1 MFKFALTMV
10 IMAAFIAG
18 PTLAGDWIAADESA
32 RAPKLPS
39 IEVVRSDTSG
49 TIIEVRVPGF
59 IRDEVSADGAETVSV
74 TIPGIPADMVKGM
87 PELPKLTG
95 FLRLPNDTGVVSK
108 ILSADVAVVKLGTD
122 VIPSKGHLLRNVNPQ
137 DVPYTFG
144 APYHE
149 GGWYPAADAAVECG
163 EPFILRDVRGFG
175 FTFRPFSYNSSEK
188 TLKVVTRARILFA
201 NVTGGR
207 NVRKAT
213 RRPSVST
220 DFNNIYGNLFLNWA
234 PDSSYVQKDEVGKL
248 VIIAHE
254 SYLDAAKPLA
264 VWKKKAG
271 YDTELINFSDVGT
284 SAADLKAFIAAK
296 YAKGAVFF
304 ILVGDTPQIPTLK
317 GLQEGAASDPCY
329 VKIEGTDNVPDA
341 FISRLSG
348 LKVEDIENQVSK
360 IIAYE
365 AKPMTGDDAAW
376 YGKAMGIAS
385 GEGNPTDYD
394 RCDELNESLK
404 NYTYTHVDELYDK
417 SYSNKPKPADVI
429 AGVNDGRGVINYI
442 GHGSATAWVTSGF
455 SNSNIESL
463 DNGMKLPVIWSVA
476 CVNGKFEGTY
486 DCFAERWM
494 KTGSKEAPRGA
505 VAIFAASTN
514 AAWVP
519 PCDMQSEIIHNLL
532 CKEQKL
538 TVGGQ
543 AVNGVLKAMEIWG
556 TSDKSQG
563 NQLNEQYIIFGDCS
577 MLVRTRKPAAVKVS
591 LSKVDKETVI
601 NVVSGD
607 RAVSGARV
615 AVYSKDMSTWSSA
628 ITGENG
634 SARVEVDGTGLLYT
648 VTGFNLLP
656 IVDAKI
662 K

>member
-10 IMAAFIAG
+10 IMTALIMG
-18 PTLAGDWIAADESA
+18 PALAGNWVAVDESA

-59 IRDEVSADGAETVSV
+59 LRDEVSANGTETVSV
-74 TIPGIPADMVKGM
+74 TIPGVSVDMVNGM

-95 FLRLPNDTGVVSK
+95 FLRLPNDTGVVAK
-108 ILSADVAVVKLGTD
+108 IISSEEAAVKLEADVL
-122 VIPSKGHLLRNVNPQ
+122 PSRGHILRNVNPQ

-149 GGWYPAADAAVECG
+149 GGWYPASDEAVGCG

-175 FTFRPFSYNSSEK
+175 FTFRPFSYNSAEK
-188 TLKVVTRARILFA
+188 TLKVITRARILFA
-201 NVTGGR
+201 NVAGGT

-213 RRPSVST
+213 RRPSGSS
-220 DFNNIYGNLFLNWA
+220 DFSNIYGNVFLNWA
-234 PDSSYVQKDEVGKL
+234 PDSAYVQKDEVGKL

-254 SYLDAAKPLA
+254 SFLEAAKPLA

-271 YDTELINFSDVGT
+271 YDTELVNFSDVGT
-284 SAADLKAFIAAK
+284 TAADLKAFIADK

-304 ILVGDTPQIPTLK
+304 VLIGDTPQIPTLR
-317 GLQEGAASDPCY
+317 GLQEGAASDPCF
-329 VKIEGTDNVPDA
+329 VKIEGSDNVPDA

-360 IIAYE
+360 IVAYE
-365 AKPMTGDDAAW
+365 SKPMTGADAAW

-385 GEGNPTDYD
+385 GEGNPTDYE

-404 NYTYTHVDELYDK
+404 NYTYTSVDELYDK
-417 SYSNKPKPADVI
+417 SSGRPTPAHVI
-429 AGVNDGRGVINYI
+429 AGVNEGRGVINYI
-442 GHGSATAWVTSGF
+442 GHGSATSWVTSRF
-455 SNSNIESL
+455 SNSDIEKL

-494 KTGSKEAPRGA
+494 KTGSKDAPRGA
-505 VAIFAASTN
+505 AAIFAASTN

-519 PCDMQSEIIHNLL
+519 PCDMQGEIIHNLL

-543 AVNGVLKAMEIWG
+543 AVNGVLKGMEIWG
-556 TSDKSQG
+556 TDDKSQG
-563 NQLNEQYIIFGDCS
+563 NQLNEQYNIFGDCS

-591 LSKVDKETVI
+591 LGKDDGATTFS
-601 NVVSGD
+601 VSSEN

-615 AVYSKDMSTWSSA
+615 AVYSEDMNTWSSA

-634 SARVEVDGTGLLYT
+634 TARLEVEGPGLRYT
-648 VTGFNLLP
+648 VTGFNLIP
-656 IVDAKI
+656 IVDAEVK
-662 K
+662 